1 MTPKALAVFT
11 KENLDAARDRRSL
24 TSALTY
30 SLFGPLVLGMAL
42 GTLARMNA
50 DDKPLRLAVAGAGNA
65 PSLVRSLEQNG
76 VEVVPT
82 PADVRKA
89 VRAGDLDIA
98 LVIPEDYGKDFRA
111 SRPARVELVH
121 DASRSESRAPVR
133 RVQSIVDRYGAQV
146 AGLRLSARG
155 VSPQVAQPV
164 RLAEVDLSTAASR
177 AALAL
182 GTFPVFLL
190 MAVFISGM
198 NVAID
203 TTAGERE
210 RGSLE
215 TLLVHDVAR
224 TDLVLGKWMASSAFN
239 LLGVGMTLLVS
250 YLVLGSDRF
259 EGLDVPVALSAG
271 DALRLLG
278 LLFPLVLFA
287 PALQMLISLF
297 ARSFKEAQTYLS
309 LLLFVPVLPGF
320 LLALQ
325 RIEPEPWMRTVPILA
340 QEVLIADLLRGEAV
354 APASQALAAGTTL
367 AATAFCIAVTAWM
380 LRHERIVLGR

>member
-1 MTPKALAVFT
+1 MTPKALAVFA
-11 KENLDAARDRRSL
+11 KETLDAARDRRSL

-76 VEVVPT
+76 VEVVPA

-89 VRAGDLDIA
+89 VRDGDLDLA

-164 RLAEVDLSTAASR
+164 RLAEVDLSTSASR

-239 LLGVGMTLLVS
+239 LLGVGMTLLIS

-259 EGLDVPVALSAG
+259 EGLDVPVVLSVG

-325 RIEPEPWMRTVPILA
+325 RIEPEPWMRAVPILA
-340 QEVLIADLLRGEAV
+340 QEVLIAGLLRGEVV

-367 AATAFCIAVTAWM
+367 AATAICIAVTAWM